1 MWRWSYLQT
10 IPMHSIVFSRL
21 SREVCTLQSCSCQSI
36 LRCFYR
42 VLLCTIKK
50 NAGYPCPCCLIPK
63 IDTIKMGM
71 ELDMHFCC
79 AHPRVDDHPRQ
90 HTVQCARQLVFEQ
103 GIPLASDR
111 LARIL
116 KYSGVPTLV
125 SPNALYISWPI
136 LRPIYLECL
145 LSQAWAPW
153 LQLPQIICCRSI
165 T

>member
-1 MWRWSYLQT
+1 M
-10 IPMHSIVFSRL
+10 
-21 SREVCTLQSCSCQSI
+21 
-36 LRCFYR
+36 
-42 VLLCTIKK
+42 IKK
-50 NAGYPCPCCLIPK
+50 NAGYPCPRCLILK

-116 KYSGVPTLV
+116 KYSGVPMLV
-125 SPNALYISWPI
+125 SPDALYISWPI

-145 LSQAWAPW
+145 LS
-153 LQLPQIICCRSI
+153 
-165 T
+165 